1 VTENIDKKLPISI
14 FVITKN
20 EERCLSQVL
29 QSAKEISDDLVVV
42 DSGSTDQTESIARNH
57 NARFIFNKWQG
68 YGAQKRFAEECC
80 SNDWVFNLDADEV
93 LSNDLIKEI
102 REVWALG
109 MDDMVGYELKVTTVY
124 PHHEKPRAFAE
135 YNAVVRLYNKKV
147 MRFRNH
153 PTLDAV
159 VLPSGAG
166 RYRFKAPCLHYS
178 MKDLSHYIEK
188 MNRYTDYQSGALG
201 HKSPISFWAMMTLG
215 FPFEFLRAY
224 IGKRHITGGW
234 YGFILSMTR
243 AYFRVLKY
251 AKQKEKS
258 SSND

>member
-1 VTENIDKKLPISI
+1 MANTSNKIPISI

-29 QSAKEISDDLVVV
+29 QSAKELSNDLVVV

-68 YGAQKRFAEECC
+68 YGEQKRFAEDCC
-80 SNDWVFNLDADEV
+80 AHDWVLNLDADEV
-93 LSNDLIKEI
+93 LSNDLIKEVK
-102 REVWALG
+102 EAWVLG
-109 MDDMVGYELKVTTVY
+109 FDDMVGYELKVTTVY
-124 PHHEKPRAFAE
+124 PHHDSPRFFAE
-135 YNAVVRLYNKKV
+135 YNPVVRLYNKKN

-153 PTLDAV
+153 PTLDTV
-159 VLPSGAG
+159 VLPSDAG

-188 MNRYTDYQSGALG
+188 MNRYTDYQSEALG
-201 HKSPISFWAMMTLG
+201 RKNHVSFWAMMILG

-243 AYFRVLKY
+243 AYFRVVKY
-251 AKQKEKS
+251 AKQKEKLPR
-258 SSND
+258 NG